1 MTKTEELLKLAEAA
15 TQSEWAAV
23 ENPHLAF
30 GGVQLYWIDSEAGNL
45 AENIC
50 EEEAMFIAAANPATI
65 IELIA
70 LVRQMR
76 EVIGKCMDYQDACT
90 CDGYAEHTTHI
101 PSGKSMDWTQMRKA
115 LASFDR
121 WECGE

>member
-15 TQSEWAAV
+15 DGRAGMAFNKENAA
-23 ENPHLAF
+23 
-30 GGVQLYWIDSEAGNL
+30 
-45 AENIC
+45 
-50 EEEAMFIAAANPATI
+50 FIAAANPATI